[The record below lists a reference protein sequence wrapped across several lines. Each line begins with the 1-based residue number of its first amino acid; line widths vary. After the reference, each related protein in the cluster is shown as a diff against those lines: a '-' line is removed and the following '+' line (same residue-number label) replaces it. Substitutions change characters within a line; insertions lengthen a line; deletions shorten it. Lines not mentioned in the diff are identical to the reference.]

1 MTSEIIRL
9 RVDRDFSLM
18 PWLLPKPI
26 RTDVRALSRFVRLA
40 QTVAASAL
48 SSRAERQARLA
59 ALLAALDQPGPG
71 GSAGEAALAPGDAA
85 IIDDLRASLSRRGI
99 SAEYAR
105 TILQTLRQT
114 AGATAPAP
122 GNIAAGNATW
132 ADVLAYCRGVAVPVG
147 RHMLDLCGENA
158 AICGPPGDALC
169 IAMRI
174 LKELR
179 DGNAAQGPWLCIPTS
194 FMRDASISPGHL
206 AASAARG
213 QTRAV
218 LDRVLDGVDALLVEA
233 SPLPSLVKSRRLRLY
248 VLVVL
253 CRARKLAARFRLR
266 DPLHETV
273 GLSRWQRH
281 GCLLLSILNAGG
293 RA

>member
-9 RVDRDFSLM
+9 KVDRDFSLM
-18 PWLLPKPI
+18 PWLLPAAV
-26 RTDVRALSRFVRLA
+26 RADVRALSRFVRLA
-40 QTVAASAL
+40 ETVAASPL
-48 SSRAERQARLA
+48 SSRADRQARLA
-59 ALLAALDQPGPG
+59 GLLAALDAPNEAVGHG
-71 GSAGEAALAPGDAA
+71 EETGLAAGDAAALA
-85 IIDDLRASLSRRGI
+85 DLRASLSRRGV
-99 SAEYAR
+99 SAAHVR

-114 AGATAPAP
+114 RGAT
-122 GNIAAGNATW
+122 GNATW

-147 RHMLDLCGENA
+147 RHMLHLCGEDVA
-158 AICGPPGDALC
+158 SCGPPADALC

-179 DGNAAQGPWLCIPTS
+179 DGHAGQGSWPCIPTG

-206 AASAARG
+206 TAPAARG

-233 SPLPSLVKSRRLRLY
+233 RPLPSLVASPRLRLY
-248 VLVVL
+248 VSVVL
-253 CRARKLAARFRLR
+253 CRAGKLAGRFRHR
-266 DPLHETV
+266 DPLHEKV

-281 GCLLLSILNAGG
+281 GCLLLSLLRAGA
-293 RA
+293 RR